1 MIMKVEEEE
10 DQEEVEIKK
19 KLIINNHLLTNP
31 IKIHR
36 IKEQEG
42 NEEEVGQKVLKIKKK
57 YFTTISKI
65 NQTFIPFLETYY
77 KIEQYKN

>member
-10 DQEEVEIKK
+10 DQEEVEIKR
-19 KLIINNHLLTNP
+19 KLVINNHPLTNP
-31 IKIHR
+31 IKIHL

-42 NEEEVGQKVLKIKKK
+42 KEEEVVQKVLKIKKK
-57 YFTTISKI
+57 YSMTISKI

>member
-10 DQEEVEIKK
+10 DLEEVEIKR
-19 KLIINNHLLTNP
+19 KLVINNHLLTNP
-31 IKIHR
+31 IKIHL

-42 NEEEVGQKVLKIKKK
+42 KEEEVVQKVLKIKKR
-57 YFTTISKI
+57 YSMTISKI

-77 KIEQYKN
+77 IIEQYKN